1 MRLVKVPGD
10 TKVMAS
16 KGIAEYLPAGTKLAA
31 AAAASPVEEAKP
43 KKRVSSSSSSGSK

>member
-31 AAAASPVEEAKP
+31 APSPVEEAKP